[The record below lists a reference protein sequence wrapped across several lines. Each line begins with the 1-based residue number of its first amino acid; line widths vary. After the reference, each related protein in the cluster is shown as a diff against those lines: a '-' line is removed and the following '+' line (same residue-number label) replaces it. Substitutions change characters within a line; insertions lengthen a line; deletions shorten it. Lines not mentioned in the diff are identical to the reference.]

1 MYLGS
6 EEIKKL
12 VYEQNLISNYVRISD
27 QLQPN
32 GFDLTIWKIEKF
44 KSAGRVEFSE
54 KELPEMEEVKK
65 GEDNKW
71 HLPKGAYLV
80 TFNEVVKLP
89 KGIAGLSI
97 QRSTIMRCGITV
109 IVGSWDSGY
118 EGRGQNLIVVNNPHG
133 VTLAVNAKLV
143 QMHFV
148 RIMGENF
155 LYEGHYQKEH
165 MKE

>member
-12 VYEQNLISNYVRISD
+12 INEEQLISNYFSLEE

-32 GFDLTIWKIEKF
+32 GFDLTIFKIEKF
-44 KSAGRVEFSE
+44 KSAGTIEFSD
-54 KELPEMEEVKK
+54 KKLPEMEEVHRE
-65 GEDNKW
+65 EDSKW
-71 HLPKGAYLV
+71 HLEKGCYLV
-80 TFNEVVKLP
+80 TFNEVVKIP

-97 QRSTIMRCGITV
+97 QRSSIMRCGVTV

-118 EGRGQNLIVVNNPHG
+118 NGRGQNLIVVENPNG
-133 VTLAVNAKLV
+133 ITLGVNAKLT

-148 RIMGENF
+148 RITGENF
-155 LYEGHYQKEH
+155 LYSGHYQKENI
-165 MKE
+165 KE